1 MRRLFSHNSLLIGGA
16 GVLIVL
22 GILSFNAL
30 SSAKRELGDLRVQ
43 QKEMSLLKDEFASLK
58 DRIDSIKGRGLL
70 TKIGGIVQAVDEVFA
85 TSGLKDKIKSVK
97 PVGKRE
103 IKDALV
109 EEAEVQIEKVN
120 MNEMINIFYKIEN
133 APMIL
138 SIKKATIKTSFEN
151 PELLN
156 ITMTLSFVNFQD
168 SK

>member
-1 MRRLFSHNSLLIGGA
+1 MKNLLLIGGI

-22 GILSFNAL
+22 GILSVNAL
-30 SSAKRELGDLRVQ
+30 SSAKTELANLRVQ
-43 QKEMSLLKDEFASLK
+43 QKEMSLLKEEFALLKNRVDSLK
-58 DRIDSIKGRGLL
+58 DRRSL
-70 TKIGGIVQAVDEVFA
+70 TKVGGIVQAVDEVFA

-97 PVGKRE
+97 PVGRRE
-103 IKDALV
+103 IKDALE

-138 SIKKATIKTSFEN
+138 SIKKAAIKTSFEN

-156 ITMTLSFVNFQD
+156 ITMTLSLVKIQD

>member
-1 MRRLFSHNSLLIGGA
+1 MKNLLPIGGI

-22 GILSFNAL
+22 GILSANAL
-30 SSAKRELGDLRVQ
+30 SSAKTELANLRVQ
-43 QKEMSLLKDEFASLK
+43 QKEMSLLKEEFASLK
-58 DRIDSIKGRGLL
+58 NRMDSLKDRRSL

-97 PVGKRE
+97 PVGRRE
-103 IKDALV
+103 IKDALE

-133 APMIL
+133 TPMIL
-138 SIKKATIKTSFEN
+138 SIKKAAIKTSFEN

-156 ITMTLSFVNFQD
+156 ITTTLSLVKIQD
-168 SK
+168 LK

>member
-1 MRRLFSHNSLLIGGA
+1 MRVGRLFSRNSLLICGI

-22 GILSFNAL
+22 GILLVNVL
-30 SSAKRELGDLRVQ
+30 LSAKTELAQLRVQ

-58 DRIDSIKGRGLL
+58 NRVDSLKGRRSL
-70 TKIGGIVQAVDEVFA
+70 TKVGGIVQATDEVFA
-85 TSGLKDKIKSVK
+85 TSGLKDKIKSLK
-97 PVGKRE
+97 PVGRRE
-103 IKDALV
+103 IKDALE
-109 EEAEVQIEKVN
+109 EEAEVHIEKVN

-156 ITMTLSFVNFQD
+156 ITMTLAFV
-168 SK
+168 KI